1 MMFQYTSKNCYIEK
15 TSNSITKKIIANK
28 KLFSEIDSTCFEQ
41 LNNISKLPNIHNEV
55 ICLSDLHV
63 GYGVP
68 IGSVFAS
75 PVDNGI
81 ISPEAVGF
89 DIGCG
94 ISFIKTNLYKKDL
107 DLSTL
112 KKISMAL
119 EKLPLGLSTKGH
131 LLSKSDFSKI
141 LETGVNWSIENNFFE
156 KKDLK
161 NIEYKGHF
169 KTANIKHLSKESKSR
184 GITEIGTLGQG
195 NHFIDLL
202 VVDDIFD
209 KAYLKKLKLEK
220 DQYVIMLHSGSR
232 GFGHQIA
239 NDFSK
244 NFKYKDPIS
253 YDYFNTKN
261 AQAYFESMSCAVN
274 FAFVNRSV
282 LSHYIKGAISSTLK
296 IKDLKFN
303 LVSDSIHNVATIEK
317 HKNKKLIVHR
327 KGASRAYLNKP
338 VILPGSMQAKTHIL
352 KPTKKISDTLESVA
366 HGSGRRLSRQK
377 AKDEITIADLQK
389 NLLKDN
395 IILSG
400 RSQNLMREEQPNAY
414 KDSLSVV
421 ESMEGYGLVK
431 KTASLKPKLVI
442 TG

>member
-15 TSNSITKKIIANK
+15 TNSITKKIIANK
-28 KLFSEIDSTCFEQ
+28 KIFSEIDSSCFEQ
-41 LNNISKLPNIHNEV
+41 LDNISKLPNIYSEV
-55 ICLSDLHV
+55 IGLSDLHV

-75 PVDNGI
+75 PVENGI

-94 ISFIKTNLYKKDL
+94 ISLIKTNLYKKDL
-107 DLSTL
+107 DLISL
-112 KKISMAL
+112 KKITTAF
-119 EKLPLGLSTKGH
+119 EKLPLGLSKNGYS
-131 LLSKSDFSKI
+131 LSKSDFSKI
-141 LETGVNWSIENNFFE
+141 LENGITWSIENSFLD

-161 NIEYKGHF
+161 KIEYKGYF
-169 KTANIKHLSKESKSR
+169 NTASTKQLSKESKSR
-184 GITEIGTLGQG
+184 GIKEIGTLGQG

-202 VVDDIFD
+202 LVENIFNKD
-209 KAYLKKLKLEK
+209 FLKKLKLEK
-220 DQYVIMLHSGSR
+220 NQYVIMIHSGSR

-239 NDFSK
+239 SEFSK
-244 NFKYKDPIS
+244 SFKYKDPIS
-253 YDYFNTKN
+253 HDYFNSKS

-274 FAFVNRSV
+274 FAYVNRSV
-282 LSHYIKGAISSTLK
+282 LSYYVKDAISKTLE
-296 IKDLKFN
+296 IKDLKFD
-303 LVSDSIHNVATIEK
+303 LISDSIHNVASIEK
-317 HKNKKLIVHR
+317 HKNQQLIVHR
-327 KGASRAYLNKP
+327 KGASRAYLNRP
-338 VILPGSMQAKTHIL
+338 IILPGSMQAKTYIL
-352 KPTKKISDTLESVA
+352 EPTKKISETLNSVA

-377 AKDEITIADLQK
+377 ARSEVSITDLQK
-389 NLLKDN
+389 NLLTDG

-421 ESMEGYGLVK
+421 ESMQGFGLVK
-431 KTASLKPKLVI
+431 KSASLKPKLVI

>member
-1 MMFQYTSKNCYIEK
+1 MMFQYASKNCYIEK
-15 TSNSITKKIIANK
+15 TNSITKKIIANK
-28 KLFSEIDSTCFEQ
+28 KVFSEIDSACFEQ
-41 LNNISKLPNIHNEV
+41 LNNISKLPNIYPEV
-55 ICLSDLHV
+55 IGLSDLHI

-75 PVDNGI
+75 PVDAGI

-94 ISFIKTNLYKKDL
+94 VSFIKTNLYKKDL
-107 DLSTL
+107 DLVSL
-112 KKISMAL
+112 KKIAKAF

-131 LLSKSDFSKI
+131 VLSKSDFSKI
-141 LETGVNWSIENNFFE
+141 LETGVSWSIENNFLK

-161 NIEYKGHF
+161 NIEYKGYF
-169 KTANIKHLSKESKSR
+169 NTANTKHLSKESKAR

-202 VVDDIFD
+202 LVENVFD

-220 DQYVIMLHSGSR
+220 NQYVIMLHSGSR

-239 NDFSK
+239 SEFSK
-244 NFKYKDPIS
+244 GFKYKDPIA
-253 YDYFNTKN
+253 YDYFTSK
-261 AQAYFESMSCAVN
+261 ASQAYFESMSCAVN

-282 LSHYIKGAISSTLK
+282 LSYYVKEAIVNTL
-296 IKDLKFN
+296 DLKELRFD
-303 LVSDSIHNVATIEK
+303 LISDAIHNVATIEK
-317 HKNKKLIVHR
+317 HKNQQMIVHR
-327 KGASRAYLNKP
+327 KGASRAYLNRP
-338 VILPGSMQAKTHIL
+338 IILPGSMQAKTYVL
-352 KPTKKISDTLESVA
+352 EPTKKISETLNSVA

-377 AKDEITIADLQK
+377 AKSEISIINLQK
-389 NLLKDN
+389 NLLNDE

-400 RSQNLMREEQPNAY
+400 RSEYLMREEQPNAY

-421 ESMEGYGLVK
+421 ESMQGFGLVK
-431 KTASLKPKLVI
+431 KSAALKPKLVI